1 MDIILLGLLMLQKCT
16 VYEMRK
22 YIDLCFSSISS
33 NSMGSIQSAIKK
45 LLARNMITF
54 NEFVENSVNK
64 KVYEITDAG
73 KQRFYATISSPMQ
86 YKDKNMELSKLFFM
100 GFTAKENWDGLI
112 DAYINVLRD
121 EQTALESIRT
131 NIDSNPE
138 IDEAYVD
145 GFKQNSS
152 IPFEDYPDPVAY
164 VKGIGFFQVATL
176 SLSIDKLQFEIEWFE
191 RLKDT
196 LKKERQL

>member
-33 NSMGSIQSAIKK
+33 NSMGSIQTSIKK
-45 LLARNMITF
+45 LLAGNMISF

-73 KQRFYATISSPMQ
+73 KKRFYETISSPMK

-100 GFTAKENWDGLI
+100 GFTEQQNWESLI
-112 DAYINVLRD
+112 DAYITELKD
-121 EQTALESIRT
+121 EQKALQRIRT
-131 NIDSNPE
+131 SINSTED
-138 IDEAYVD
+138 IDEAYVE
-145 GFKQNSS
+145 GLKKNSS
-152 IPFEDYPDPVAY
+152 LQLEEHEDPVKYA
-164 VKGIGFFQVATL
+164 KGIGFFQLATL
-176 SLSIDKLQFEIEWFE
+176 ALSIDKLAFEIEWFE

-196 LKKERQL
+196 MKKERQP